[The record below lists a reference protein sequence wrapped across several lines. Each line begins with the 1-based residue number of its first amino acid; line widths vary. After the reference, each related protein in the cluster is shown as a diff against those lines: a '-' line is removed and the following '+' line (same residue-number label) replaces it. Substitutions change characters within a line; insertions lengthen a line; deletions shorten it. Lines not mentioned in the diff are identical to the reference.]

1 MANLSD
7 QIAEIEEDL
16 AYHQSRCNE
25 LEDDAK
31 RMLDEISDLEDV
43 ITEHEEYIEWID
55 ETYPEARTSYE
66 AKQRLDGAHAN
77 VG

>member
-25 LEDDAK
+25 LEDDC
-31 RMLDEISDLEDV
+31 RRRDEEISELELT
-43 ITEHEEYIEWID
+43 IEEHEAYIEWF
-55 ETYPEARTSYE
+55 EKTYPEARTAYD
-66 AKQRLDGAHAN
+66 AKQRLDEAT
-77 VG
+77 

>member
-25 LEDDAK
+25 LEDDA
-31 RMLDEISDLEDV
+31 RRREDEISDLEDRV
-43 ITEHEEYIEWID
+43 AEHEEYIEWFE
-55 ETYPEARTSYE
+55 ETYPEARTAYD
-66 AKQRLDGAHAN
+66 AKQRLDEASQ